1 MSHVAT
7 VLRFILTCILVFV
20 AFYLTAYLLNHVL
33 PIDLTP
39 AIDITCPA
47 SAPVDRRT

>member
-1 MSHVAT
+1 MSHAST
-7 VLRFILTCILVFV
+7 VLRYTLTYILVFV
-20 AFYLTAYLLNHVL
+20 AFYSTAYLLNHVL